1 MSSQKSEVPQ
11 WSWKRLV
18 RTQAFGVFF
27 ILLFFACAYFLS
39 SKREVLSPMRTA
51 VNRSLA
57 RDRPPRK
64 FGEFSTNGELYSQI
78 SALIGRLKVDKMESK
93 SAMRRAAV
101 KRPRS
106 ADSSVLSAGVSSLGR
121 KTTAGNGAGAD
132 VQRKDAFRRVAGA
145 AVDAVREKM
154 KTEVSAGEA
163 LETRIIEREK
173 GLQSGSAKGGAA
185 FPGLSHE
192 DGTPETLQES
202 SLSGKAA
209 LWDEVS
215 MHWESPKSSAQC
227 VRDADGS
234 DVCHYGGLVCYDGG
248 RGKLVLVDDDRKGE
262 AFASAIIFQDGR
274 WTQGRLPPDSAWPL
288 PINNKI
294 EGVWEGAD
302 VLSDATFLDGG
313 LWFVRPETDTTNH
326 IWHNGLSFTGL
337 LQAQMR
343 NASGAFPPL
352 DHVLVLN
359 RTAGSAGYTDYN
371 LGMLKIVSQP
381 QTKLLFTKDLPQGN
395 RLLCAKRGGITSYKP
410 SWSTGPLDAAE
421 LRTRAYE
428 HLKIPPV
435 DRANW
440 TRVTVVNRP
449 FGFPRHVENADEVAE
464 ALRKLG
470 LEFNL
475 VQEVAGQSRSF
486 QEQVLTMSQTGIL
499 IAPHGGGLANLAW
512 LPENAAVIELFP
524 NKCVQTEYR
533 NMAAARNLIYFGVE
547 AVNYTHPQVES
558 DFTPEEIAR
567 CQGLHSIDHSHD
579 GTCNQ
584 MIKNYPFKVPVKEL
598 EKTVRYALEHF
609 FTLQVPFPLQR
620 RI

>member
-1 MSSQKSEVPQ
+1 
-11 WSWKRLV
+11 
-18 RTQAFGVFF
+18 
-27 ILLFFACAYFLS
+27 
-39 SKREVLSPMRTA
+39 MRTA

-57 RDRPPRK
+57 RGRPSRK
-64 FGEFSTNGELYSQI
+64 FGDFSANGEQYSRV
-78 SALIGRLKVDKMESK
+78 SALLDRLKIDEMESK
-93 SAMRRAAV
+93 VVMRRAAV

-106 ADSSVLSAGVSSLGR
+106 ADTLVLSSGLAGWQR
-121 KTTAGNGAGAD
+121 QRTAGNGNEAELGTKD
-132 VQRKDAFRRVAGA
+132 LFRKVAGA
-145 AVDAVREKM
+145 AVESLRAK
-154 KTEVSAGEA
+154 KGAEVSAEGSLEA
-163 LETRIIEREK
+163 GVIQHEK
-173 GLQSGSAKGGAA
+173 GEGSPSAKGRLA
-185 FPGLSHE
+185 FPGLSRQDE
-192 DGTPETLQES
+192 NTETTQKS
-202 SLSGKAA
+202 SLLGRAG
-209 LWDEVS
+209 LWDEGS
-215 MHWESPKSSAQC
+215 MVWDSPKSTAEC

-234 DVCHYGGLVCYDGG
+234 DVCHYGEVVCYDGE

-262 AFASAIIFQDGR
+262 AFASEIIFQDGR
-274 WTQGRLPPDSAWPL
+274 WTQGRLPPDSKWPL

-294 EGVWEGAD
+294 EGVWESAD
-302 VLSDATFLDGG
+302 VLANATFLDGG

-359 RTAGSAGYTDYN
+359 RTAGTSGYTDYN

-381 QTKLLFTKDLPQGN
+381 QTKLVFTKDLPHKN
-395 RLLCAKRGGITSYKP
+395 RLLCAERGGITSYKP

-421 LRTRAYE
+421 LRARAYE
-428 HLKIPPV
+428 HLKIPHV

-440 TRVTVVNRP
+440 TRVTLVNRP
-449 FGFPRHVENADEVAE
+449 SGFPRHVENADEVTE

-470 LEFNL
+470 LEVDL
-475 VQEVAGQSRSF
+475 VQEVARQSRSF
-486 QEQVLTMSQTGIL
+486 REQVLTMSQTGIL

-533 NMAAARNLIYFGVE
+533 NMAAVRNLIYFGVE
-547 AVNYTHPQVES
+547 AVNYTHPQVGA
-558 DFTPEEIAR
+558 DFTPEEVAR

-584 MIKNYPFKVPVKEL
+584 MVKNYPFRVPVEEL
-598 EKTVRYALEHF
+598 AKTVRYALEHF
-609 FTLQVPFPLQR
+609 FMLQVPFPNQR
-620 RI
+620 RL